1 MKTLGLIGYP
11 LSHSFSPGY
20 FARKFKKL
28 GITDMEYKLFPIKTI
43 NELPKLLETEPNLI
57 GFNVTIPY
65 KKKIIPLLDDIDS
78 EAKAI
83 GAVNTVKVKN
93 NQFIGYNTDA
103 YGFECT
109 LNTLPFQPET
119 AVIFGDG
126 GAAEAVKYALKKRNI
141 SFITISRKSEQY
153 NYENLTADLIKSHQL
168 LINTTPVGM
177 YPSVVSTL
185 PIEKNGITSN
195 HAMIDLIYNP
205 EVTSFMQMGIDKGAF
220 AINGQLMLEKQAD
233 KAWEIFNS

>member
-11 LSHSFSPGY
+11 LSHSFSPEY
-20 FARKFKKL
+20 FTKKFEKL
-28 GITDMEYKLFPIKTI
+28 GITGMEYKLFPLKTI
-43 NELPKLLETEPNLI
+43 KELPYLLEKEPNLI

-65 KKKIIPLLDDIDS
+65 KKEILSYLDQIDT

-83 GAVNTVKVKN
+83 GAVNTVTIKKN
-93 NQFIGYNTDA
+93 QLKGYNTDV

-109 LNTLPFQPET
+109 LDKLPTQPKS
-119 AVIFGDG
+119 AIIFGNG

-141 SFITISRKSEQY
+141 SYKIISRRSETY
-153 NYENLTADLIKSHQL
+153 NYDWLSEERISSNKL
-168 LINTTPVGM
+168 LINTTPIGM
-177 YPSVVSTL
+177 YPNIESKL
-185 PIEKNGITSN
+185 PIPEKGITPEHS
-195 HAMIDLIYNP
+195 MIDLIYNP

-233 KAWEIFNS
+233 KAWQIFNF